1 MKGLPKHA
9 LPIPQGDYVPATRHG
24 AFIFTAGM
32 TPRRDGELIRTG
44 RIPRDASPE
53 DYRDAVVLACA
64 NALTA
69 AQNLLADG
77 ERLSA
82 ILSMTVFL
90 AAEEGFTAHARI
102 ADVASRYLK
111 ERLGS
116 AGIGSRCAVGV
127 ATLPGNAPVE
137 IQIIAAI

>member
-1 MKGLPKHA
+1 MILWTENPLISRMATLMHMNPRRGRSTLSQRASRWVKGLPKHG

-64 NALTA
+64 NA
-69 AQNLLADG
+69 
-77 ERLSA
+77 R
-82 ILSMTVFL
+82 
-90 AAEEGFTAHARI
+90 
-102 ADVASRYLK
+102 
-111 ERLGS
+111 
-116 AGIGSRCAVGV
+116 
-127 ATLPGNAPVE
+127 
-137 IQIIAAI
+137 